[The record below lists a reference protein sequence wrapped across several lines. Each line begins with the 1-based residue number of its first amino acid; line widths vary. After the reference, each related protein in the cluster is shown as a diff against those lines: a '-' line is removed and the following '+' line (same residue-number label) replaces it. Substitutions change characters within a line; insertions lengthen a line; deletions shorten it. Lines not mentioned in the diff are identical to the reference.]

1 MKSKTTSD
9 FKKLYRKL
17 PVEIRELAK
26 KAYRL
31 WSENHNHPSLQYKK
45 LQGYKD
51 LYSVRIN
58 QSYRVVGKLKEDTIY
73 WFWIGSHADFDDIF
87 G

>member
-1 MKSKTTSD
+1 MKSKTVDD
-9 FKKLYRKL
+9 FWELYEKL
-17 PVEIRELAK
+17 PEEIRERAE
-26 KAYRL
+26 KAYDL
-31 WSENHNHPSLQYKK
+31 WLENHSHPSLQFKK

>member
-1 MKSKTTSD
+1 MKSKTVDD
-9 FKKLYRKL
+9 FWELYEKL
-17 PVEIRELAK
+17 PEEIRERAE
-26 KAYRL
+26 KAYDL
-31 WSENHNHPSLQYKK
+31 WLENHSHPSLQFKK

-58 QSYRVVGKLKEDTIY
+58 QSYRAVGRVKDDTIY

>member
-1 MKSKTTSD
+1 MKSKTTGD

-17 PVEIRELAK
+17 PIEIRELAK

-31 WSENHNHPSLQYKK
+31 WAENHNHPSLQFKK

-51 LYSVRIN
+51 LYSVRVN
-58 QSYRVVGKLKEDTIY
+58 QILPSRRKVNR
-73 WFWIGSHADFDDIF
+73 
-87 G
+87 